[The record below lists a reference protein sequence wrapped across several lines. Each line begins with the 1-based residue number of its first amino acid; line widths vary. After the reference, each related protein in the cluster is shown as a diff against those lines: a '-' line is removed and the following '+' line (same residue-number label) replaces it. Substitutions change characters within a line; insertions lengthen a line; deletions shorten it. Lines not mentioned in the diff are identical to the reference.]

1 MTERTTTSPLP
12 AAIQRWRD
20 QVREDYGICDAPGLA
35 LLDQAALA
43 LHRAE
48 QARALLAAEGLVL
61 RDRFGQIKPHPA
73 NVIVRD
79 AEASFRAALKDLQL
93 DLEPAKPVG
102 RPAGS

>member
-1 MTERTTTSPLP
+1 MVKPPSHDPLP
-12 AAIQRWRD
+12 AHLARWRN
-20 QVREDYGICDAPGLA
+20 QVRDDYEISDAPGLA

-61 RDRFGQIKPHPA
+61 RDRFDQIKPHPA